1 MLMLSRP
8 ARKRIAGRAI
18 IALPAI
24 RHIVNSNVALLL
36 ADLNIADGDGATV
49 VVDAPAVLLD
59 AVDALRVADDVVDVH
74 DEHRVVGVD
83 VDVIDIVCRAVEA
96 VAVSTLYEALAFLA
110 LLFEV
115 QLAVVLVLRVYHHG
129 VVFL

>member
-1 MLMLSRP
+1 MRG
-8 ARKRIAGRAI
+8 KRIAGRAI

-36 ADLNIADGDGATV
+36 ADLNIADGDGATI

-74 DEHRVVGVD
+74 DEH
-83 VDVIDIVCRAVEA
+83 
-96 VAVSTLYEALAFLA
+96 
-110 LLFEV
+110 
-115 QLAVVLVLRVYHHG
+115 
-129 VVFL
+129 